1 MTKAEVQSLIDTNLA
16 SGTTI
21 TAAEHR
27 AVETEILNF
36 AEKAGAVF
44 AGTLNIGNVPTG
56 GSSYPVSFP
65 YSLPD
70 ANYVVMG
77 TLVSLSANPSN
88 DFSVDFIIKNK
99 NANGFSV
106 VAVES
111 GNITQNVQLDYVVFK
126 K

>member
-1 MTKAEVQSLIDTNLA
+1 MTKADVKSLIDTNLA

-36 AEKAGAVF
+36 ADKVGAVF
-44 AGTLNIGNVPTG
+44 AGTLNIGNVASG
-56 GSSYPVSFP
+56 GNSFSVSFP
-65 YSLPD
+65 YSLPN

-77 TLVSLSANPSN
+77 TLVSLSTNAS
-88 DFSVDFIIKNK
+88 DDLTVMFVIKNK
-99 NANGFSV
+99 NENGFSV
-106 VAVES
+106 VARETS
-111 GNITQNVQLDYVVFK
+111 NITQNLQLDYVVFK

>member
-1 MTKAEVQSLIDTNLA
+1 MTKADVKSLIDTNLA

-27 AVETEILNF
+27 AVETEILNY

-56 GSSYPVSFP
+56 GDSYSVSFP